1 MSMKIEE
8 ILQLLDAVS
17 KSEITELD
25 YKEGGTRLS
34 LKKTPQTIQVVQ
46 NAQPV
51 NLLAGGTE
59 SSVSVAAGSPFL
71 SSVTSGSG
79 YTVEAKANTTEERFT
94 DKNERD
100 DREASSTASGK
111 EDNGQK
117 IVSPLVGTYYA
128 APAEDA
134 EPYVKVGDYVEKGQV
149 IAIVEAMKL
158 MNEIESDFTGTV
170 TEIFV
175 ENGQPVEYGQ
185 PLIAV
190 KEG

>member
-17 KSEITELD
+17 RSEITELD

-34 LKKTPQTIQVVQ
+34 LKKKSQTIQMLQ
-46 NAQPV
+46 ETQP
-51 NLLAGGTE
+51 
-59 SSVSVAAGSPFL
+59 
-71 SSVTSGSG
+71 
-79 YTVEAKANTTEERFT
+79 ANETKRISA
-94 DKNERD
+94 DKNVEGRT
-100 DREASSTASGK
+100 ETSSAEDEIKDGK
-111 EDNGQK
+111 QV
-117 IVSPLVGTYYA
+117 VSPLVGTYYA

-170 TEIFV
+170 TQIYV

-190 KEG
+190 KEV

>member
-17 KSEITELD
+17 KSEVTELD

-34 LKKTPQTIQVVQ
+34 LKKTPQMIQVMQ

-51 NLLAGGTE
+51 NLVAATAEGSVAVSETGLSDTSVISGSSRTMEANATEKRFAEPNGGDGRET
-59 SSVSVAAGSPFL
+59 SSV
-71 SSVTSGSG
+71 GSG
-79 YTVEAKANTTEERFT
+79 KVEER
-94 DKNERD
+94 
-100 DREASSTASGK
+100 
-111 EDNGQK
+111 QK

-190 KEG
+190 KEV

>member
-17 KSEITELD
+17 KSEVTELD

-34 LKKTPQTIQVVQ
+34 LKKTPQMIQVMQ

-51 NLLAGGTE
+51 NLVATAEG
-59 SSVSVAAGSPFL
+59 SVAVSETGLSDTSVISGSSRTMEANATEKRFAESNGGDGRETSSAGS
-71 SSVTSGSG
+71 GK
-79 YTVEAKANTTEERFT
+79 VEE
-94 DKNERD
+94 
-100 DREASSTASGK
+100 
-111 EDNGQK
+111 GQK

-170 TEIFV
+170 TEVFV
-175 ENGQPVEYGQ
+175 
-185 PLIAV
+185 
-190 KEG
+190 

>member
-17 KSEITELD
+17 KSEVTELD

-34 LKKTPQTIQVVQ
+34 LKKTPQMIQVMQ

-51 NLLAGGTE
+51 NLVAGTAEG
-59 SSVSVAAGSPFL
+59 SVAVSGSAL
-71 SSVTSGSG
+71 SDTSLLSGSG
-79 YTVEAKANTTEERFT
+79 RAMETNATEKSFAESDGGDGRAT
-94 DKNERD
+94 
-100 DREASSTASGK
+100 SSVGSGK
-111 EDNGQK
+111 VEEGQK

-170 TEIFV
+170 TEIFA

-190 KEG
+190 KEV

>member
-17 KSEITELD
+17 KSEVTELD

-34 LKKTPQTIQVVQ
+34 LKKTPQAIQVVQ

-51 NLLAGGTE
+51 NLMAGGTE
-59 SSVSVAAGSPFL
+59 GSVPVSAGSSFL
-71 SSVTSGSG
+71 SSVTPGGG
-79 YTVEAKANTTEERFT
+79 YAVEANTTEDRFT
-94 DKNERD
+94 DKNEREN
-100 DREASSTASGK
+100 RETSSVASGK
-111 EDNGQK
+111 AEDEQK

-190 KEG
+190 KEV

>member
-17 KSEITELD
+17 KSKITELN
-25 YKEGGTRLS
+25 YKEGGIRLS
-34 LKKTPQTIQVVQ
+34 LKKASQTIQVMSGE
-46 NAQPV
+46 QPV
-51 NLLAGGTE
+51 RLPAGGTE
-59 SSVSVAAGSPFL
+59 ENRTVSVGTSF
-71 SSVTSGSG
+71 SSAVTSDSD
-79 YTVEAKANTTEERFT
+79 YT
-94 DKNERD
+94 
-100 DREASSTASGK
+100 REASEAKRGVTGQDGSSDRETSSVISGK
-111 EDNGQK
+111 KEEGQK
-117 IVSPLVGTYYA
+117 IVSPLVGTYYT
-128 APAEDA
+128 APAEDE